1 VLAPVLAC
9 FGVVLIGG
17 AAEAQTVIKK
27 RTVTE
32 IVEVTG
38 TLPTPERVAPVDNT
52 KECDRLY
59 FARNTIFKDAGLCFT
74 RAAAIKTFGNA
85 GCQYDRAE
93 DMPISAN
100 DRAKVRR
107 IVAKEAA
114 LGCGRKL

>member
-1 VLAPVLAC
+1 LKSNRNSGFQITASCAHLGNA
-9 FGVVLIGG
+9 G
-17 AAEAQTVIKK
+17 
-27 RTVTE
+27 
-32 IVEVTG
+32 
-38 TLPTPERVAPVDNT
+38 
-52 KECDRLY
+52 CDRLY